1 MKDLTKDFERLCN
14 ARREVAIFS
23 GCEDG
28 SAECAEYQYETQ
40 LANFKHNIEG
50 KNWVLT
56 NGNLITSGN
65 SYTSLLE
72 EEIKKWDYRNSYNFE
87 VEE

>member
-1 MKDLTKDFERLCN
+1 MIDLTKDFERLCK
-14 ARREVAIFS
+14 ARKEVAIFS
-23 GCEDG
+23 SCEDG

-50 KNWVLT
+50 KDWKLSYGILT
-56 NGNLITSGN
+56 FKGN
-65 SYTSLLE
+65 SYTSLLD
-72 EEIKKWDYRNSYNFE
+72 EEIKDYDYRADYKFE